1 MWYDTMIY
9 IYSMYSTHQM
19 QSVLDLD
26 SRGRPTGPFDL
37 RLCGMKP
44 SADCSAARPT
54 EKLGGSRC
62 WTPS

>member
-1 MWYDTMIY
+1 
-9 IYSMYSTHQM
+9 M
-19 QSVLDLD
+19 QSVLELD
-26 SRGRPTGPFDL
+26 SLDRLTGTSDP